1 MKSFF
6 SKAVAVGV
14 GILPIAVSAATGS
27 LPAGNPITFDF
38 IDNLAATLLNFI
50 IGLAGVV
57 MVGSIV
63 VSGIMITT
71 SRENPMRFKSGI
83 AALKTA
89 VWGSFVVLG
98 VGVIINTIWALVTR
112 DFFCQVSLLGV
123 CIFN

>member
-1 MKSFF
+1 MFAF
-6 SKAVAVGV
+6 IAGV
-14 GILPIAVSAATGS
+14 LPIAVSAAASS

-50 IGLAGVV
+50 IGLSGIL

-71 SRENPMRFKSGI
+71 SRENPLRFKSGI

-89 VWGSFVVLG
+89 IWGSAVVLG